1 MITNEVINNDIK
13 KTNNKIWISLLVIIL
28 GIGLFFFG
36 EYFDKK
42 LKKDAQNLNDVI
54 ESKREDKENIYTY
67 LDVKNTALLFA
78 GFDDK
83 KEYYYFVTDGTYVY
97 IAYMDEATYKENFE
111 NDGKD
116 NIRIYGYT
124 YTTTKDVKKIAI
136 DTYNEMYELKGD
148 EALTVADFSN
158 YFGSV
163 YMNLTDNFSNE
174 TGICDMLGFITF
186 ITGMVMLIAYFIKA
200 KKYKKYFKSTSRNEL
215 NMINS
220 QLNSKDSFNYKDLKL
235 FLTDNYIVS
244 YINNFYAVKYEDV
257 LWIYEHIQR
266 VNGFRTYT
274 AILVMDK
281 KFKLHTIV
289 QTSLN
294 TKAKKESFN
303 EIFETISNKNENI
316 LIGYT
321 KENRDKIRNMKK
333 KK

>member
-1 MITNEVINNDIK
+1 MITNEVINKDIK
-13 KTNNKIWISLLVIIL
+13 KTNNKIWISILVIIL

-54 ESKREDKENIYTY
+54 ESKREDKEN
-67 LDVKNTALLFA
+67 
-78 GFDDK
+78 
-83 KEYYYFVTDGTYVY
+83 
-97 IAYMDEATYKENFE
+97 FE
-111 NDGKD
+111 NNEKD

-158 YFGSV
+158 YFGTV
-163 YMNLTDNFSNE
+163 YMNMTDNLSNE

-200 KKYKKYFKSTSRNEL
+200 KKYKKYFKNTSRNEL

-266 VNGFRTYT
+266 VNGFRAYT

-316 LIGYT
+316 LVGYT
-321 KENRDKIRNMKK
+321 KENRDKIKNMKK

>member
-1 MITNEVINNDIK
+1 MITNEVINKDIK

-124 YTTTKDVKKIAI
+124 YTTTKDVKQIAI

-163 YMNLTDNFSNE
+163 YMNLTDNLSNE

-186 ITGMVMLIAYFIKA
+186 ITGMVMLIAYFKN
-200 KKYKKYFKSTSRNEL
+200 TSRNEL

-316 LIGYT
+316 LVGYT
-321 KENRDKIRNMKK
+321 KENRDKIKNMKK

>member
-1 MITNEVINNDIK
+1 MITNEVINKDIK

-124 YTTTKDVKKIAI
+124 YTTTKDVKQIAI

-158 YFGSV
+158 YFGTV
-163 YMNLTDNFSNE
+163 YMNMTDNLSNE

-200 KKYKKYFKSTSRNEL
+200 KKYKKYFKNTSRNEL

-220 QLNSKDSFNYKDLKL
+220 QLNSKD
-235 FLTDNYIVS
+235 
-244 YINNFYAVKYEDV
+244 
-257 LWIYEHIQR
+257 
-266 VNGFRTYT
+266 
-274 AILVMDK
+274 
-281 KFKLHTIV
+281 
-289 QTSLN
+289 
-294 TKAKKESFN
+294 
-303 EIFETISNKNENI
+303 
-316 LIGYT
+316 
-321 KENRDKIRNMKK
+321 
-333 KK
+333 

>member
-1 MITNEVINNDIK
+1 MITNEVINKDIK

-54 ESKREDKENIYTY
+54 ESKKEDKENIYTY

-111 NDGKD
+111 NNEKD

-148 EALTVADFSN
+148 EALTVADFSS
-158 YFGSV
+158 YFGTV
-163 YMNLTDNFSNE
+163 YMNM
-174 TGICDMLGFITF
+174 TGNISKKENICIMLGFITF

-200 KKYKKYFKSTSRNEL
+200 RKYKKYFKITSRNEL
-215 NMINS
+215 NIINS

-266 VNGFRTYT
+266 VNGFRAYT

-281 KFKLHTIV
+281 NFKLHTIV

-294 TKAKKESFN
+294 TKAKKESFD
-303 EIFETISNKNENI
+303 EIIETISNKNENI
-316 LIGYT
+316 LMGYT
-321 KENRDKIRNMKK
+321 KENRDKIKNMKK

>member
-1 MITNEVINNDIK
+1 MITNEVINKDIK
-13 KTNNKIWISLLVIIL
+13 KTNNKIWISIL

-111 NDGKD
+111 NNEKE

-124 YTTTKDVKKIAI
+124 YTTTKDVKQIAI

-163 YMNLTDNFSNE
+163 YMNLTDNLSNE

-200 KKYKKYFKSTSRNEL
+200 KKYKKYFKRKE
-215 NMINS
+215 
-220 QLNSKDSFNYKDLKL
+220 K
-235 FLTDNYIVS
+235 S
-244 YINNFYAVKYEDV
+244 YFRRFIR
-257 LWIYEHIQR
+257 R
-266 VNGFRTYT
+266 V
-274 AILVMDK
+274 
-281 KFKLHTIV
+281 
-289 QTSLN
+289 
-294 TKAKKESFN
+294 
-303 EIFETISNKNENI
+303 
-316 LIGYT
+316 
-321 KENRDKIRNMKK
+321 
-333 KK
+333 

>member
-1 MITNEVINNDIK
+1 MITNEVINKDIK

-124 YTTTKDVKKIAI
+124 YTTTKDVKQIAI

-158 YFGSV
+158 YFVPPTASRSGHRPLHLRPHPLCPWTGNRSGSSCRFCDLADGKLADRWAKSAYPVRPIPGPVCPLVWHRRCHSDGV
-163 YMNLTDNFSNE
+163 YPGLSCQRDRLSADSDE
-174 TGICDMLGFITF
+174 LSAKLGA
-186 ITGMVMLIAYFIKA
+186 GGK
-200 KKYKKYFKSTSRNEL
+200 
-215 NMINS
+215 
-220 QLNSKDSFNYKDLKL
+220 
-235 FLTDNYIVS
+235 
-244 YINNFYAVKYEDV
+244 
-257 LWIYEHIQR
+257 
-266 VNGFRTYT
+266 
-274 AILVMDK
+274 
-281 KFKLHTIV
+281 
-289 QTSLN
+289 
-294 TKAKKESFN
+294 
-303 EIFETISNKNENI
+303 
-316 LIGYT
+316 
-321 KENRDKIRNMKK
+321 
-333 KK
+333 

>member
-1 MITNEVINNDIK
+1 M
-13 KTNNKIWISLLVIIL
+13 
-28 GIGLFFFG
+28 
-36 EYFDKK
+36 
-42 LKKDAQNLNDVI
+42 
-54 ESKREDKENIYTY
+54 
-67 LDVKNTALLFA
+67 
-78 GFDDK
+78 
-83 KEYYYFVTDGTYVY
+83 Y

-124 YTTTKDVKKIAI
+124 YTTTKDVKQIAI

-163 YMNLTDNFSNE
+163 YMNMTDNTSAEGSMCIMF
-174 TGICDMLGFITF
+174 GFLAFLI
-186 ITGMVMLIAYFIKA
+186 GMVMLIAYFIKA
-200 KKYKKYFKSTSRNEL
+200 KKYKKYFKNTSRNEL

-266 VNGFRTYT
+266 VNGFRAYT

-281 KFKLHTIV
+281 SFKLHTIV

-316 LIGYT
+316 LVGYT

>member
-1 MITNEVINNDIK
+1 MITNEVIVEDTK
-13 KTNNKIWISLLVIIL
+13 RTNRKIWISLLIIIL
-28 GIGLFFFG
+28 GIGLFFLG
-36 EYFDKK
+36 GYFDKK
-42 LKKDAQNLNDVI
+42 LTKDAQNLNDVI
-54 ESKREDKENIYTY
+54 ESKKEDKENIYTY

-83 KEYYYFVTDGTYVY
+83 KEYYYFVTDGTYIY
-97 IAYMDEATYKENFE
+97 IAYMDEATYKEKFE
-111 NDGKD
+111 NDGED

-124 YTTTKDVKKIAI
+124 YTTTKDVKQIAI
-136 DTYNEMYELKGD
+136 DTYNEMYELTGD

-163 YMNLTDNFSNE
+163 YMDMTDNTSGEGSMCIMF
-174 TGICDMLGFITF
+174 GFLAF
-186 ITGMVMLIAYFIKA
+186 ITGMAMLIAYFIKA
-200 KKYKKYFKSTSRNEL
+200 KHYKKYFKNTSRNEL

-220 QLNSKDSFNYKDLKL
+220 ELNSKDAFNYKDLKL

-244 YINNFYAVKYEDV
+244 YINNFYAIKYEDV
-257 LWIYEHIQR
+257 LWIYEYIQR
-266 VNGFRTYT
+266 VNGFRAYT

-281 KFKLHTIV
+281 KFKLRTIV

-303 EIFETISNKNENI
+303 EIFETIANKNKNI
-316 LIGYT
+316 LVGYT
-321 KENRDKIRNMKK
+321 KENRDQIRNMKK

>member
-1 MITNEVINNDIK
+1 MITNEVINKDIK
-13 KTNNKIWISLLVIIL
+13 KTNSKIWISILVIIL

-111 NDGKD
+111 NNEKD

-124 YTTTKDVKKIAI
+124 YTTTKDVKQIAI

-148 EALTVADFSN
+148 EALTVADFSS
-158 YFGSV
+158 YFGTV

-174 TGICDMLGFITF
+174 TGICDMLGFIIF

-200 KKYKKYFKSTSRNEL
+200 KKYKKYFKSTSRN
-215 NMINS
+215 
-220 QLNSKDSFNYKDLKL
+220 
-235 FLTDNYIVS
+235 
-244 YINNFYAVKYEDV
+244 
-257 LWIYEHIQR
+257 
-266 VNGFRTYT
+266 
-274 AILVMDK
+274 
-281 KFKLHTIV
+281 
-289 QTSLN
+289 
-294 TKAKKESFN
+294 
-303 EIFETISNKNENI
+303 
-316 LIGYT
+316 
-321 KENRDKIRNMKK
+321 
-333 KK
+333 